1 VSATDQKG
9 RLLHPISQLVTW
21 ELKEELKELR
31 EQLEETLAKPD
42 LPSYVRPRSELQ
54 ADLDAVIKE
63 QQERAI
69 AERKSRLKAQQA
81 DA

>member
-9 RLLHPISQLVTW
+9 RLLHPIPQLVTW
-21 ELKEELKELR
+21 ELNELR
-31 EQLEETLAKPD
+31 ERLEETLSKPE
-42 LPSYVRPRSELQ
+42 LPPYARPREQLQ

-69 AERKSRLKAQQA
+69 AERKSRLRAQQA